1 MFQRTFLLFSVEWY
15 HPEPI
20 NFWMSLYFPLA
31 NNPSLPVAW
40 QQFSH
45 LATCLPGSSRHLA
58 DLLAICQG
66 TARQLSGLL
75 ATLGQPSGQ
84 PWHPPETDGA
94 LSLVEGPSNGP
105 IRRRRQGQSNWLLSG
120 AGRAPGRGWWEQCSD
135 KSYSRLSCLEITTL
149 QIPPPQSHSNRH
161 YYSRDLSGVDIPFK
175 HPLIVKLSA
184 DTAFSTELILESACS
199 SQSHIIS
206 FGLLIIIVMLWQSC
220 MESNTRV
227 DKNKELSETFLTLG
241 CLWNSPSYA
250 RHVK

>member
-1 MFQRTFLLFSVEWY
+1 MTFLLFSVEWY

-94 LSLVEGPSNGP
+94 LPLVQGPSNGP
-105 IRRRRQGQSNWLLSG
+105 IRRRRQGKSNSLLSR
-120 AGRAPGRGWWEQCSD
+120 AGRLPEEDDGSSALTNHILGFLV
-135 KSYSRLSCLEITTL
+135 SRLSHYKSPHPNPTQIGIITVEIY
-149 QIPPPQSHSNRH
+149 Q
-161 YYSRDLSGVDIPFK
+161 
-175 HPLIVKLSA
+175 
-184 DTAFSTELILESACS
+184 ELTS
-199 SQSHIIS
+199 
-206 FGLLIIIVMLWQSC
+206 LLII
-220 MESNTRV
+220 
-227 DKNKELSETFLTLG
+227 
-241 CLWNSPSYA
+241 P
-250 RHVK
+250 